1 MLGYLYKNSESPH
14 DDEGEGEGEFVLF
27 HGIIYLGASKIE
39 DPRNEELVRD
49 SMSELGKDDTVGMS
63 VTLSIPTTADG
74 VLKLLGNIAFSK
86 PVHQTILRT
95 WIAFRY
101 CIISSIQNSTVR
113 NSSSA
118 AGLVCFHGEQ

>member
-1 MLGYLYKNSESPH
+1 M
-14 DDEGEGEGEFVLF
+14 F

-74 VLKLLGNIAFSK
+74 VLKLLGNIEFLKSAY
-86 PVHQTILRT
+86 QTIFRT
-95 WIAFRY
+95 WVAFRY
-101 CIISSIQNSTVR
+101 CIISSIQNPTVCNASST
-113 NSSSA
+113 
-118 AGLVCFHGEQ
+118 AGLICIHGEQ